1 LIIIP
6 QIRETMLTKA
16 DIQTLKQENIAGL
29 YKLLDPAQGNMQQ
42 LLFVLEHLG
51 PLPRGFNGDLFLLVF
66 QSTSNATLQ
75 YWAIKNLAKL
85 GDYSFIN
92 ALQDIV
98 FGDYDSL
105 VRREAASAIGR
116 MRDKRTIPVQLK
128 TLHDSDPNIILQA
141 VRGLLVFKGRA
152 EVDEALKALKAHPNE
167 NIQTLITREYFPKT
181 KSSNT
186 AHVDSPAFLRNIVVL
201 GDVLQVLP
209 HVPDESIHL
218 TFTSPPYYNARDY
231 SIYPSYEHYLAFL
244 REVFQAV
251 HRITKEGRF
260 CIINTSPVII
270 PRISRAHASRRYP
283 IPFDIHRFMM
293 ELDWEFIDDIV
304 WMKPEASVKNRNGGF
319 QQHRK
324 PLGYKPNAVTE
335 YLMVYRKKT
344 DKLIDWNMRQY
355 PAEIVD
361 ASKVTGDFETTNVW
375 QIDPTFDRTHSA
387 VFPVE
392 LCHRVIQYYSYVG
405 DLIFDPF
412 AGSGT
417 LGKAALDLNRYYFLT
432 EQNED
437 YFKRIKERLSDS
449 LFHTAR
455 FVTLDTFSEER

>member
-1 LIIIP
+1 
-6 QIRETMLTKA
+6 MLTKS
-16 DIQTLKQENIAGL
+16 DIQTLKQENIAAL
-29 YKLLDPAQGNMQQ
+29 YKLLDPAQGNPQQ

-51 PLPRGFNGDLFLLVF
+51 PLPQGFNGDLFLLVF
-66 QSTSNATLQ
+66 QSTTNATLQ

-92 ALQDIV
+92 ALQNIV

-141 VRGLLVFKGRA
+141 VRGLLIFKGRA

-181 KSSNT
+181 KSSDA
-186 AHVDSPAFLRNIVVL
+186 AHIESPAFLRNTVVL
-201 GDVLQVLP
+201 GDVLHVLP
-209 HVPDESIHL
+209 YVPDESIHL

-270 PRISRAHASRRYP
+270 PRISRSHASRRYP

-293 ELDWEFIDDIV
+293 DLDWEFIDDIV

-355 PAEIVD
+355 PADVVD
-361 ASKVTGDFETTNVW
+361 ASKVTGNFETTNVW

-392 LCHRVIQYYSYVG
+392 LCHRVIQYYSYAG
-405 DLIFDPF
+405 DLVFDPF

-417 LGKAALDLNRYYFLT
+417 LGKAALDLNRHYFLT
-432 EQNED
+432 EQNEG
-437 YFKRIKERLSDS
+437 YFKRIQERLSDS

-455 FVTLDTFSEER
+455 FVTLDTFIEER